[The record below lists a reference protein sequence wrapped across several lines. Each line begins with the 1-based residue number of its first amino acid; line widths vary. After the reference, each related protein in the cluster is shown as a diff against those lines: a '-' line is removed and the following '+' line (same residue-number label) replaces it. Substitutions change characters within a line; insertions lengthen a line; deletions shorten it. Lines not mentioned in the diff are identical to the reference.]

1 MNEIIWKYKINCHLE
16 KLTVKEYKAAIHI
29 IPEVL
34 DVAVNTFHNYRK
46 IKLRDKQDIP
56 YEKVKMLEIL
66 FGVKQGEL
74 ENFTITGQPLSSLI
88 KKGKY

>member
-1 MNEIIWKYKINCHLE
+1 MSEIIWKYKVNNHLE
-16 KLTVKEYKAAIHI
+16 KLTVKEYKAAIRI

-46 IKLRDKQDIP
+46 IKLHDTQDIP

-66 FGVKQGEL
+66 FGVRPGEL
-74 ENFTITGQPLSSLI
+74 ENFAITGEPLKALI